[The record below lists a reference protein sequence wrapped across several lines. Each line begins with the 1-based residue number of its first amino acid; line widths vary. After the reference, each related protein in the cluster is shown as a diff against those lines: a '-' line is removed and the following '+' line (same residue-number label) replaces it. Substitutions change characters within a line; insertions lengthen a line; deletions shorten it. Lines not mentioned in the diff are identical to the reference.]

1 MLEDKFD
8 HVSVNLNICLYRYIY
23 IFQELTAGTAGTPTI
38 DGLGWCFPFSK
49 GRVFSG
55 NPAFHWVVEL
65 FPGARGE
72 VMSQ

>member
-1 MLEDKFD
+1 MLEDKFG
-8 HVSVNLNICLYRYIY
+8 HVSVSFYKCLESIY
-23 IFQELTAGTAGTPTI
+23 NIFQELTAGTTTI

-49 GRVFSG
+49 GVGDVCWG
-55 NPAFHWVVEL
+55 NPAFHWVVE